1 MKNILVI
8 EDDKKMRDGLVEI
21 LTDEGYNVESAE
33 NGQVGLEKIKKKE
46 FDVILTDL
54 IMPVMGGMEVLM
66 EIKHIKPG
74 ANVIII
80 TAFGTIENAVDA
92 IKAGASDYITKPFKI
107 DEVQTKIRMVI
118 AMEEI
123 NKYPQLLESD
133 LIKAISN
140 PIRKDTLKLL
150 NKAGKL
156 KFTEIKNMLKIDD
169 ATKLSFHL
177 RILKSYNVIEQDS
190 EKVYMLTLA
199 GRKMI
204 ENMKT
209 IEGAYKSGK

>member
-21 LTDEGYNVESAE
+21 LADEGYNVDSAE

-54 IMPVMGGMEVLM
+54 IMPVMGGMDVLM

-107 DEVQTKIRMVI
+107 DEVQTKIRI
-118 AMEEI
+118 ILATAEI

-140 PIRKDTLKLL
+140 PIRKNTLKLL
-150 NKAGKL
+150 NKSGKL

-190 EKVYMLTLA
+190 EKVYMLTHA

-209 IEGAYKSGK
+209 IEGSYKGGV